1 MNMRT
6 MLDII
11 FFIIFFGAG
20 FAACWFCKDPIVRLV
35 TGTEA
40 LIASLEVKL
49 AALRAKP

>member
-1 MNMRT
+1 MRT

-11 FFIIFFGAG
+11 LFAAG
-20 FAACWFCKDPIVRLV
+20 FATCWFCKDPIVRLV

-40 LIASLEVKL
+40 LITSLEVKL

>member
-6 MLDII
+6 VLDII
-11 FFIIFFGAG
+11 LLAAG
-20 FAACWFCKDPIVRLV
+20 FATCWFCKDPVVRFV

-40 LIASLEVKL
+40 LITSLEAKL